1 MELTLTLIL
10 SDGAANLQAKCNSFH
25 ELDSVKDYLTKH
37 GLLGNVSAPAVAAQ
51 AEAQTGQQ
59 SGEAQAA
66 TTEKAGR
73 GRSKKADA
81 ANAAAASTGET
92 NALAASAGG
101 AVAGTAPNAP
111 TIQDVTA
118 AITDV
123 SNKFGLREA
132 QFLNQ
137 RFGVKKAGE
146 LKQEQFA
153 EYVAFARECLA
164 ANRKPSEAALP
175 EGAANE
181 DVSSLV

>member
-10 SDGAANLQAKCNSFH
+10 SGGAANLQAKCNSFH
-25 ELDSVKDYLTKH
+25 ELDSVKEYLTKH
-37 GLLGNVSAPAVAAQ
+37 GLLGGTPSTATQ
-51 AEAQTGQQ
+51 AEAPAGQQ

-92 NALAASAGG
+92 NASAASAGG
-101 AVAGTAPNAP
+101 AVAGTASNAP

-118 AITDV
+118 AITEV
-123 SNKFGLREA
+123 ANKFGLQEA

-146 LKQEQFA
+146 LKQDQFA